1 MDFYLY
7 PIIDWQYVKQNKIEL
22 SSLYNVLLER
32 GFYQLRI
39 KDLSLR
45 EVEEVINHFNQ
56 LYKNIKII
64 LNDYWQIFYKAQGIH
79 LGIEDISKIDDLKAI
94 FNSYSFSN
102 SIEEWLK
109 NQGQYIFGISTHNF
123 EQFQNVYNIYKDY
136 LGYLAIGPCFST
148 TTKKLNYDILN
159 KTEILRIMEF
169 IVQEKIQQS
178 IVFIGGI
185 NQDNLKK
192 LYSLIETNVSIKNQ
206 IYYASIS
213 SFLRLEIPSKF
224 NFTHNSKKKN

>member
-1 MDFYLY
+1 LDFYLY
-7 PIIDWQYVKQNKIEL
+7 PIIDWEYVKRNNIDLNSLHKIL
-22 SSLYNVLLER
+22 QER
-32 GFYQLRI
+32 GFFQLRI
-39 KDLSLR
+39 KNLSLR
-45 EVEEVINHFNQ
+45 EVEDILYDLTQ

-64 LNDYWQIFYKAQGIH
+64 LNDYWQIFNKAQGIH

-94 FNSYSFSN
+94 FNSYSFAN

-109 NQGQYIFGISTHNF
+109 NQDQYILGISTHNF
-123 EQFQNVYNIYKDY
+123 EQFQNIYNIYKDY

-148 TTKKLNYDILN
+148 TTKKLDYDILN
-159 KTEILRIMEF
+159 VSEILRILEF
-169 IVQEKIQQS
+169 IVQERIPQS

-192 LYSLIETNVSIKNQ
+192 LYSLIETNIPIKN
-206 IYYASIS
+206 IFFYASIS